1 MSTIVVVRRA
11 GLAVLA
17 ADTLT
22 KAGHSKDPAEYVANH
37 QKSFRVGDSALA
49 TAGPTSMKAILQAH
63 FAGLKRPPRLDSV
76 AALVRTWSGV
86 HAALKRG
93 WFMITTEGSDAAF
106 ESTRSDVLV
115 ANPHGIFGVSSH
127 RVVQEFT
134 RFYAYG
140 SGSEYAMGAMYAAWA
155 DPALGAEAIAR
166 LGVEAAA
173 EFDGATGLPLTV
185 EVVRLA
191 GAGRQRP
198 PRKRG

>member
-1 MSTIVVVRRA
+1 MSTIVVVRRG

-22 KAGHSKDPAEYVANH
+22 KAGHSRDPAEYVANH
-37 QKSFRVGDSALA
+37 QKSFRVGASVVA
-49 TAGPTSMKAILQAH
+49 TAGPTSMKSILQEH
-63 FAGLKRPPRLDSV
+63 FAGLRPAPRLDSV
-76 AALVRTWSGV
+76 AALVRTWSKV
-86 HAALKRG
+86 HAALKAG
-93 WFMITTEGSDAAF
+93 WFMNPAEGSDDAF
-106 ESTRSDVLV
+106 ESSRSDVLV

-140 SGSEYAMGAMYAAWA
+140 SGSEYAMGAMYAAWG
-155 DPALGAEAIAR
+155 DPALDAEAIAR

-173 EFDGATGLPLTV
+173 QFDVATALPMTL

-191 GAGRQRP
+191 EAGRRP
-198 PRKRG
+198 PRRARG

>member
-63 FAGLKRPPRLDSV
+63 FSGLKRPPRLDSV

-86 HAALKRG
+86 HAALKQG

-166 LGVEAAA
+166 IGVEAAA
-173 EFDGATGLPLTV
+173 EFDGATGLPMTV
-185 EVVRLA
+185 EVVALA
-191 GAGRQRP
+191 GPGRPRSRP
-198 PRKRG
+198 TRG

>member
-1 MSTIVVVRRA
+1 MSTIVVVRRG

-37 QKSFRVGDSALA
+37 QKTFRVGQAALA
-49 TAGPTSMKAILQAH
+49 TAGPTSMKAILQEH
-63 FAGLKRPPRLDSV
+63 FAGARPAPRFDSV
-76 AALVRTWSGV
+76 AALVRTWSKV
-86 HAALKRG
+86 HAALKGG
-93 WFMITTEGSDAAF
+93 WFMNPVEGSDAAF

-115 ANPHGIFGVSSH
+115 ASPHGIFGVSSH

-155 DPALGAEAIAR
+155 DQALDAEAVAALG
-166 LGVEAAA
+166 VAAA
-173 EFDGATGLPLTV
+173 AQFDGSTGLPMTV
-185 EVVRLA
+185 EVVKL
-191 GAGRQRP
+191 
-198 PRKRG
+198 RGSKEP